1 MSGSGGSEMSATSQP
16 ICPCAG
22 VVHPTPIY
30 NPPGLTAIAY
40 RWGDYASVRYAL
52 LQPREGETE
61 LSEATAAGR
70 VPVWRPGAA
79 GDPGLQ
85 DLALQIME
93 WFAYLADILTFYNQ
107 RIASQAYLRT
117 ADLPESLTRL
127 IQLLG
132 YRPRPGIGARGT
144 LAALVTGPK
153 PATLPKGLQVQ
164 SKPGPGS
171 QPLLFELDA
180 DTPIAP
186 ADQAALA
193 IPAPA
198 ASLVS
203 GTTASLLVAGS
214 VGGLKPGDA
223 LLLVAKGWIGADGNF
238 AHGTLATLAAVKAPN
253 GATNTAIT
261 MNIDSAG
268 TIDSA
273 GGDLPAATAA
283 GFRLLKTT
291 ATATLYQYVDPSYG
305 WSAIG
310 EGETDATGANT
321 GFAELASIVRQIVP
335 GDVILLED
343 PSPNPANAAQ
353 AASVTSVQELVY
365 YANNPTNP
373 PSPPPPP
380 AGSTTPPIAIPIP
393 HTRLNFRLPGNTF
406 GDATTV
412 VVRHGWRDVGVLI
425 DPPASALAASAG
437 AAVTLASASGA
448 AFPVPQGTA
457 VLVEDA
463 IGDGAAAAVDTP
475 TTLRLAAPVPALAA
489 PLRALFNLLPVS
501 RGKTVADEVLGS
513 GDARVAGQ
521 DFALKKAPVTYFQDP
536 AGRSG
541 DFYSSTVQVAVNGV
555 QWAEVPSFYGQGPDA
570 RIFVTREDEQGNT
583 HVLFGDGVNGA
594 KLPTGVNNVVA
605 SYRFGSG
612 AATPE
617 AGTLT
622 VVLQPQPAL
631 QALRN
636 PLPPTGGA
644 DPDPPARIRTLAPR
658 SVLTFQRAVSLD
670 DYAAI
675 AAAAPGV
682 VQAKAEYQFDA
693 AAQRPRVIVYVAG
706 DGGAV
711 GAARAALAG
720 AADPNRPPQVLA
732 AIPVELFL
740 ALTCIRDP
748 AYDDAMVRAGLHAA
762 LLDPDT
768 GLFGI
773 NVVAI
778 GQVFYASQIDAAC
791 LSVPGVLAVHALELR
806 PGGELEPLIWNG
818 LRAELA
824 PGALRRAVR
833 ARFIAL
839 RRSGPRYDPGP
850 GRSFV
855 LPDDGAHLALFTTV
869 AS

>member
-1 MSGSGGSEMSATSQP
+1 MSGSGGSVTSASSQP
-16 ICPCAG
+16 ICPCTG
-22 VVHPTPIY
+22 FVHPTPVY

-52 LQPREGETE
+52 LQPRDGETE
-61 LSEATAAGR
+61 LSEATDAGR

-79 GDPGLQ
+79 GEPGLQ

-93 WFAYLADILTFYNQ
+93 WFAYLADLLTFYNE

-144 LAALVTGPK
+144 LAALVSGPK

-180 DTPIAP
+180 DTPVAP

-203 GTTASLLVAGS
+203 GPTASLLVAGP

-223 LLLVAKGWIGADGNF
+223 LLLVAKGWDGADGNF
-238 AHGTLATLAAVKAPN
+238 AHGTIASLAAVKAPT

-268 TIDSA
+268 
-273 GGDLPAATAA
+273 GDLSAATAA
-283 GFRLLKTT
+283 GFRLLKST

-343 PSPNPANAAQ
+343 PAPNPANAAQ

-373 PSPPPPP
+373 PVPPPPP
-380 AGSTTPPIAIPIP
+380 SGSTTPPIAIPIP
-393 HTRLNFRLPGNTF
+393 HTRLNFRLPGNIF

-412 VVRHGWRDVGVLI
+412 VVRHGWQDVGVLI
-425 DPPASALAASAG
+425 DPPASTLAGSASE
-437 AAVTLASASGA
+437 AVTLAAASGA
-448 AFPVPQGTA
+448 AFPVPPGTA

-475 TTLRLAAPVPALAA
+475 TTLRLAAPVPPLAA

-501 RGKTVADEVLGS
+501 RGKSVADEVLGS

-541 DFYSSTVQVAVNGV
+541 DGYSSTVQVAVDGV
-555 QWAEVPSFYGQGPDA
+555 QWAEAPSFYGQGPDA

-583 HVLFGDGVNGA
+583 HVTFGDGVNGA
-594 KLPTGVNNVVA
+594 TLPTGVNNVVA

-612 AATPE
+612 AATPA

-622 VVLQPQPAL
+622 VALQPQPAL
-631 QALRN
+631 KALRN

-644 DPDPPARIRTLAPR
+644 DPDPPSRIRTLAPR

-693 AAQRPRVIVYVAG
+693 AAQRPRVVVYVAG

-711 GAARAALAG
+711 GAARDALAG
-720 AADPNRPPQVLA
+720 AADPNRPALVLA
-732 AIPVELFL
+732 ATPVELFL
-740 ALTCIRDP
+740 ALTCIRDA

-791 LSVPGVLAVHALELR
+791 LGVPGVLAVHALALR
-806 PGGELEPLIWNG
+806 TGGELEPLIWNG
-818 LRAELA
+818 LRAHLA
-824 PGALRRAVR
+824 LRGLRRAVR
-833 ARFIAL
+833 AGFIV
-839 RRSGPRYDPGP
+839 RRPAGPRYDPGA

-855 LPDDGAHLALFTTV
+855 LPDDGAHLALSTAV